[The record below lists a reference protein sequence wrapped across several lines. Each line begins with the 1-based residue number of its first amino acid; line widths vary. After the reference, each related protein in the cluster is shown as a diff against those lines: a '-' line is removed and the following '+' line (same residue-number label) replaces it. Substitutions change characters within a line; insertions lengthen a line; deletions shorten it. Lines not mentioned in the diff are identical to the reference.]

1 MAPFRLFGRKGRE
14 AEARALYL
22 AIVGQARRP
31 EFYRNCGVPDSLD
44 GRFELVALHCF
55 LVLHRLKAGGPEAAD
70 LAQAIFDIMF
80 QDMDESLRELGAGDL
95 GVGRRV
101 RVMAEAFY
109 GRIAAYEAGL
119 AGPPGR
125 LEDALGRNL
134 YGTVEAAP
142 AGVEALATYLRREA
156 AALALVPLR
165 ELLAGRLGFGAP
177 PEAVLAGPGGGTA
190 PSAGVDP
197 AGRGS

>member
-1 MAPFRLFGRKGRE
+1 MAPFRLFGRKGPE

-22 AIVGQARRP
+22 TIVGQARRP
-31 EFYRNCGVPDSLD
+31 EFYRDWGVPDSLD

-55 LVLHRLKAGGPEAAD
+55 LVLHRLKAGGPQAAG
-70 LAQAIFDIMF
+70 LAQALFDIMF

-101 RVMAEAFY
+101 RTMAEAFY

-119 AGPPGR
+119 AGPPDR
-125 LEDALGRNL
+125 LEDALQRNL

-142 AGVEALATYLRREA
+142 ARVEALAAYLRREA

-165 ELLAGRLGFGAP
+165 KLLAGRLGFRAP
-177 PEAVLAGPGGGTA
+177 PEAALASPGAAAA
-190 PSAGVDP
+190 PSAG
-197 AGRGS
+197 R